1 MGEKVS
7 TDTQWEVRMKP
18 EMFCCEGF
26 ESQDEFMPNGE
37 TLAGVSGQLLS
48 DDASVC
54 DLYARHSNWLNLVG
68 CSQPTNH

>member
-37 TLAGVSGQLLS
+37 TWQEFRDSYYQMMHPCVICMRDTQIG
-48 DDASVC
+48 
-54 DLYARHSNWLNLVG
+54 
-68 CSQPTNH
+68 